1 MTSISLESI
10 LFWLVA
16 SSQVP
21 VNSVEGCEERSKMKS
36 YSGYQLLEM
45 EGEVL
50 GHRQVNHLET
60 MVDFWNSPYEN
71 STSFL
76 VEPKQLNYIKKY
88 LNNQNVKYNVIIRD
102 LGKEIRREHKQN
114 CQQHSS
120 VLHRGKRASI
130 WDNLW
135 TTLTEGITGS
145 RTPRKIQ
152 EFDNSGSGSSGSPSF
167 RDLPAVPVP
176 SNSLLNFVSPKLV
189 IESGVDMDWN
199 RYHRLGTIYSWMHQ
213 LSTSHPHLM
222 RMLRIG
228 VTEEGRGILL
238 AHVGTQQSVTKPAIF
253 IEGGIHAREWVSPA
267 SVTHIINQLVTN
279 PEYEDLVN
287 YFDFFILPVANPDGY
302 EYSHTR
308 DRMWRKNRSQN
319 KGVLNILGT
328 CNGVDL
334 NRNFGYKW
342 GDASILN
349 VKEGSRVTCLE
360 TYMGESAFSEKESQ
374 AIRDFVLARRNRIV
388 SYLSFHSFGSKI
400 LYPFSYTHKKV
411 VDWKELHHMAN
422 NIASAVFHES
432 GGEDYYKIGT
442 ASDIQYEA
450 SGGSDDWARGGA
462 SIKWVY
468 LIELP
473 GRRHGFLLPPKYIK
487 HIARTSMAALYGMA
501 AAIAETL

>member
-1 MTSISLESI
+1 MTSISQVSTVFLLVI
-10 LFWLVA
+10 LVI
-16 SSQVP
+16 
-21 VNSVEGCEERSKMKS
+21 VNVVEGCEERSKMKS

-45 EGEVL
+45 TGGTL
-50 GHRQVNHLET
+50 GKRQVSHLET
-60 MVDFWNSPYEN
+60 IVDFWNSPYEN

-88 LNNQNVKYNVIIRD
+88 LNNQNVQYNVIIRD
-102 LGKEIRREHKQN
+102 LGKEIRREHKEN
-114 CQQHSS
+114 CQGFTS
-120 VLHRGKRASI
+120 VLSRGKRASI

-135 TTLTEGITGS
+135 TTLTRGS
-145 RTPRKIQ
+145 HRTPRKIE
-152 EFDNSGSGSSGSPSF
+152 EFDNSGSASGAHGILQ
-167 RDLPAVPVP
+167 RELPPVSIP

-189 IESGVDMDWN
+189 VESGVDMDWD

-213 LSTSHPHLM
+213 LSTSYPDLIRLM
-222 RMLRIG
+222 RIG

-238 AHVGTQQSVTKPAIF
+238 AHVGTAQSVTKPAIF

-267 SVTHIINQLVTN
+267 SVTHIINELVTN
-279 PEYEDLVN
+279 PEYQDLVN
-287 YFDFFILPVANPDGY
+287 YYDFFILPVANPDGY
-302 EYSHTR
+302 EFSHTR
-308 DRMWRKNRSQN
+308 DRMWRKNRSHN
-319 KGVLNILGT
+319 KGVLNLLGT

-334 NRNFGYKW
+334 NRNFGYHW
-342 GDASILN
+342 GDASILA

-374 AIRDFVLARRNRIV
+374 AVRDFVLARRNRIV

-400 LYPFSYTHKKV
+400 LYPFSYTHEKV

-422 NIASAVFHES
+422 NIASAVFQES
-432 GGEDYYKIGT
+432 RGEDYYKIGT

-462 SIKWVY
+462 GIKWVY

-473 GRRHGFLLPPKYIK
+473 GRRHGFLLPPKHIK
-487 HIARTSMAALYGMA
+487 HVARTSMAALHSLA